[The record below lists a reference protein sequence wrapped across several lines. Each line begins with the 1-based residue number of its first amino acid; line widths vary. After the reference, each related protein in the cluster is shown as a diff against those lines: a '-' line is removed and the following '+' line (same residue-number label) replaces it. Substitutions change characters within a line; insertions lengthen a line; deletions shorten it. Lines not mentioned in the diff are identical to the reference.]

1 MAFFVY
7 SKQTKNR
14 KNDLVTLQK
23 IRIMEDVIIN
33 KVAQSA
39 LVTLD
44 LEKFYPRE
52 ELVLFDLKNYLFMEL
67 ILKEKDYREALKNL
81 DWNVYQNKN
90 VAITCSTD
98 AIIPLWA
105 YMLAVTYLQPFANDI
120 VFGNE
125 KEVFNILFSK
135 NIEKI
140 DVKEFEGKRVV
151 IKGCGDK
158 KIPESAYVAIT
169 KILRP
174 VVKSIMYGEPCSTVP
189 IFKRK

>member
-1 MAFFVY
+1 
-7 SKQTKNR
+7 
-14 KNDLVTLQK
+14 
-23 IRIMEDVIIN
+23 MEEVIIN

-44 LEKFYPRE
+44 LEKFYPNE

-81 DWNVYQNKN
+81 DCNMYQNKN

-105 YMLAVTYLQPFANDI
+105 YMLAVTYLQPFANEI
-120 VFGNE
+120 IFGNE
-125 KEVFNILFSK
+125 KEVFNILFLK

-140 DVKEFEGKRVV
+140 DAKEFEGKRVV

>member
-1 MAFFVY
+1 
-7 SKQTKNR
+7 
-14 KNDLVTLQK
+14 
-23 IRIMEDVIIN
+23 MEEVIIN

-44 LEKFYPRE
+44 LEKFYPKE

-81 DWNVYQNKN
+81 DWNIYQNKN

-105 YMLAVTYLQPFANDI
+105 YMLAVTYLQPFAKEI
-120 VFGNE
+120 IFGNE
-125 KEVFNILFSK
+125 KEAFSILFLK
-135 NIEKI
+135 NVEKI
-140 DVKEFEGKRVV
+140 DVKEFEEKRVV
-151 IKGCGDK
+151 IKGCGEK
-158 KIPESAYVAIT
+158 RIPESAYVAIT

>member
-1 MAFFVY
+1 
-7 SKQTKNR
+7 
-14 KNDLVTLQK
+14 
-23 IRIMEDVIIN
+23 MEEVIIN

-44 LEKFYPRE
+44 LEKFYPNE

-67 ILKEKDYREALKNL
+67 ILKEKEYREALKNL
-81 DWNVYQNKN
+81 DWNMYQNKN

-105 YMLAVTYLQPFANDI
+105 YMLAVTYLQPFAKEI
-120 VFGNE
+120 IFGNE
-125 KEVFNILFSK
+125 KEVFNILFLK

-140 DVKEFEGKRVV
+140 DVKEFEEKRVV

>member
-1 MAFFVY
+1 
-7 SKQTKNR
+7 
-14 KNDLVTLQK
+14 
-23 IRIMEDVIIN
+23 MEDVIIN

-39 LVTLD
+39 LITLD
-44 LEKFYPRE
+44 LEKFYPQE

-81 DWNVYQNKN
+81 DWTIYQNKN
-90 VAITCSTD
+90 VAIICSTD

-105 YMLAVTYLQPFANDI
+105 YVLATTYLQPFANDI
-120 VFGNE
+120 IFGTE
-125 KEVFNILFSK
+125 KEVFNILFLK
-135 NIEKI
+135 NVEKI
-140 DVKEFEGKRVV
+140 DAKEFEGKRVV

-174 VVKSIMYGEPCSTVP
+174 VAKSIMYGEACSTVP